1 MARMRST
8 GGSGGLC
15 PAAAGDAVALV
26 ELMQQL
32 KEQSGLTYR
41 QLERRAAER
50 GEVLARSTLADV
62 LRRRTLPRAELL
74 AVFLR
79 ACGCAEDE
87 VGAWLAARQVIEERA
102 AAGAGEPPDAG
113 PRPDGGEASG
123 GAAVPDAPRRSPY
136 RSRRVLLGGAAALVA
151 LLLAVGIPLLAGDGT
166 APPQAAAKAPL
177 PTGEVRIR
185 PLRAPG
191 LCLTDGRVLRVRRY
205 RTVAMQRPCAEAVPP
220 QTHLTAAGAGRHRIQ
235 WTHRDHGKGCL
246 VLLRESGLEGLLE
259 PWDDCRAG
267 GPAQLFRVEPADG
280 RTGAG
285 GTAYRLRLSGEGAER
300 CVTLGDDE
308 PGATALARP
317 CTGKDDQKFL
327 IGPG

>member
-1 MARMRST
+1 MRST

-32 KEQSGLTYR
+32 KERSGLTYR
-41 QLERRAAER
+41 QLEQRAAER

-87 VGAWLAARQVIEERA
+87 VAAWLAARQGIEERA
-102 AAGAGEPPDAG
+102 AAGAGEPPDADA
-113 PRPDGGEASG
+113 RPDGGESAG
-123 GAAVPDAPRRSPY
+123 GAAVPDAARRSPY
-136 RSRRVLLGGAAALVA
+136 RSRRVLLSGAAALVA
-151 LLLAVGIPLLAGDGT
+151 LLLAVGIPLMTGDAA
-166 APPQAAAKAPL
+166 APPEAAAKASL

-185 PLRAPG
+185 PLRTPG
-191 LCLTDGRVLRVRRY
+191 LCLTDGRVLRERRY

-267 GPAQLFRVEPADG
+267 GPAQLFRVEPAGG

-300 CVTLGDDE
+300 CVTLGGDE

>member
-1 MARMRST
+1 MRST

-41 QLERRAAER
+41 QLEQRAAER

-87 VGAWLAARQVIEERA
+87 VGAWLAARQGIEERA
-102 AAGAGEPPDAG
+102 AAGAGEPSDGGEPPDAG
-113 PRPDGGEASG
+113 EAPG
-123 GAAVPDAPRRSPY
+123 GAAGAAVLDAPRRSPY
-136 RSRRVLLGGAAALVA
+136 RSRRVLLSGAAALVA
-151 LLLAVGIPLLAGDGT
+151 LLLAVGIPLLTGDGT
-166 APPQAAAKAPL
+166 APHGAAAKAPL

-205 RTVAMQRPCAEAVPP
+205 RTVAVQRPCAEAVPP

-267 GPAQLFRVEPADG
+267 GPAQLFRVEPAGG

-300 CVTLGDDE
+300 CVTLGGDE